1 MKTGKKKHVRRL
13 WRPTGCGLHGYHRGS
28 VLDDYDCDIIF
39 DFIYSY
45 IKFQSFQ
52 KMVLSYVQI
61 LVHFAGLRHFNDE
74 FHWTDSCSFFQGRW
88 MSVRAGGKHPF
99 GGLLCMVSKQHEA
112 SLHYTLCHVH
122 HIANEESTKNEERRK
137 AGSDI
142 WTKN

>member
-1 MKTGKKKHVRRL
+1 MARRNMY
-13 WRPTGCGLHGYHRGS
+13 GYFGDRLGVGFMGIIHRGS

-39 DFIYSY
+39 DSIYLY

-99 GGLLCMVSKQHEA
+99 GGLQKVKELPMAKGRCLYSKT
-112 SLHYTLCHVH
+112 SRRFDRFGN
-122 HIANEESTKNEERRK
+122 NEQDLQSSFFCFFFLVRR
-137 AGSDI
+137 
-142 WTKN
+142 